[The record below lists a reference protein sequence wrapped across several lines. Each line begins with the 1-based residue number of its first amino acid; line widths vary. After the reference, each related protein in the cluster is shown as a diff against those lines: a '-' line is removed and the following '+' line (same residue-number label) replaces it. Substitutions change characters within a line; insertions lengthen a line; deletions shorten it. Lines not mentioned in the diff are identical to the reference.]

1 MNFTLIGCTGT
12 VGQGISKYLLSN
24 GHSLIGSSR
33 KSVEYE
39 GNFRNIK
46 LDLLSKSMSDELC
59 SLLENPEHII
69 LNAALLPGTHDT
81 FSDEDFY
88 EGNVIRLNEILGIL
102 GRNSKLKSL
111 VYISSG
117 SQLFPMPI
125 SIKESVPYNTSNS
138 YYTTKAIGELMVD
151 QMFIQQKR
159 IGNIFRISSP
169 FGYDIRRNSVIPKFI
184 KRLLN
189 NEKIELWGIGS
200 REQVFTFCEDIGY
213 ACELAAKHE
222 SSGIYNITS
231 GPAISMMDLALKIIG
246 GLNKNQSDLVLL
258 DKFDP
263 LEGKRIS
270 IDITK
275 AKNELH
281 YQPKFGL
288 DQGLKQVLDNF
299 RER

>member
-1 MNFTLIGCTGT
+1 
-12 VGQGISKYLLSN
+12 
-24 GHSLIGSSR
+24 
-33 KSVEYE
+33 
-39 GNFRNIK
+39 
-46 LDLLSKSMSDELC
+46 
-59 SLLENPEHII
+59 
-69 LNAALLPGTHDT
+69 
-81 FSDEDFY
+81 
-88 EGNVIRLNEILGIL
+88 
-102 GRNSKLKSL
+102 
-111 VYISSG
+111 
-117 SQLFPMPI
+117 
-125 SIKESVPYNTSNS
+125 
-138 YYTTKAIGELMVD
+138 MVD

-159 IGNIFRISSP
+159 IGNIFRISAP
-169 FGYDIRRNSVIPKFI
+169 FGYGICGNSVIPKFI

-213 ACELAAKHE
+213 ACELAVKHE

-231 GPAISMMDLALKIIG
+231 GPAITMMDLALKIIE

-299 RER
+299 RDR